1 MENHLSFR
9 DKPSWR
15 SLLFEFF
22 IAISLSAAFF
32 FLVKPY
38 IIIGNPINRYIFTS
52 GSENFYRLDQPIM
65 GGLWNGRLG
74 ALLVSGAVVD
84 FSVNGGDTT
93 TAQKMERLSNAF
105 GLYHT
110 FWLFLT
116 FVVVMF
122 LMRRSLLVNFGILAG
137 LMYDFSPASGPYFYP
152 WDLSAMFFC
161 TVAALLFAR
170 RHIWLMAAVTC
181 AGCFFKETVL
191 VCALFVFFVGDWKW
205 GKRIG
210 VFIGIVALY
219 FFAKE
224 ILLSNLNLH
233 AAMSSPAD
241 AFASSGALSPAALFT
256 NFAANLKALFSPALN
271 SVIFVNG
278 GTLVATLFL
287 GWQKRF
293 IPYMTIICAFI
304 LGTFLT
310 APPPGISEVRDF
322 MQVLPLCLIILS
334 ELCEQLAAARDGSG
348 QLFSGVKLV
357 TRVSIPAFL
366 SLGLI
371 LVCFCI
377 SARQY
382 GVIYG
387 DLNSFNS
394 PQGKLGTSTLDFPAI
409 EGNQILAKHFTDD
422 ELELGSISALNGNLP
437 DALNRYQNVLKL
449 DPESVQALNDLAWL
463 RATAPDEKL
472 RNGTEAIRLAEQA
485 CRLTKYQQPIAIG
498 TLAAAYAEDGQFN
511 EAVLTSEKAIEIA
524 QANGETNVL
533 QKNRE
538 LLQLYQANKPYRQE
552 WKK

>member
-1 MENHLSFR
+1 MENSLSYR
-9 DKPSWR
+9 DKLSWQ

-22 IAISLSAAFF
+22 IAVSISLAFF
-32 FLVKPY
+32 FLVRPY

-52 GSENFYRLDQPIM
+52 ASENFYRLDQPIM

-74 ALLVSGAVVD
+74 ALLSSGAVVD
-84 FSVNGGDTT
+84 YSVNNDVAA
-93 TAQKMERLSNAF
+93 AQKIERLSNAF

-110 FWLFLT
+110 VWLFLT
-116 FVVVMF
+116 LVVVIS
-122 LMRRSLLVNFGILAG
+122 LMRRSLLINFGILAG
-137 LMYDFSPASGPYFYP
+137 LIYDFSPASGPYFYP

-191 VCALFVFFVGDWKW
+191 VCALLVFFVGNWKW

-224 ILLSNLNLH
+224 ILLSQLNLK
-233 AAMSSPAD
+233 AAMSSPAG
-241 AFASSGALSPAALFT
+241 AFASHGALSPATLFT
-256 NFAANLKALFSPALN
+256 NLAANLKALFAPRVN
-271 SVIFVNG
+271 SVVFVNG
-278 GTLVATLFL
+278 GTLMATLFL
-287 GWQKRF
+287 GWRKRF

-334 ELCEQLAAARDGSG
+334 ELCGELATAQGGPG
-348 QLFSGVKLV
+348 QLFSGLKLGKG
-357 TRVSIPAFL
+357 VSIPAFL
-366 SLGLI
+366 TLGVILI
-371 LVCFCI
+371 CFCI

-382 GVIYG
+382 SVIYG
-387 DLNSFNS
+387 DLSSYNS
-394 PQGKLGTSTLDFPAI
+394 PQGKLGASTLDFPAV
-409 EGNQILAKHFTDD
+409 EGNQILLKGFTED
-422 ELELGSISALNGNLP
+422 ELELGSISTLNGNLP
-437 DALNRYQNVLKL
+437 DAMTRYQNVLKM

-463 RATAPDEKL
+463 QATAPDAKL
-472 RNGTEAIRLAEQA
+472 RNGAEAVRSAEQA
-485 CRLTKYQQPIAIG
+485 CRMTKYQQPIAIG

-511 EAVLTSEKAIEIA
+511 EAVLTSEMAIKIA
-524 QANGETNVL
+524 QADGETNVV
-533 QKNRE
+533 QKNKE
-538 LLQLYQANKPYRQE
+538 LLQLYLANKPYRQE